1 MYIFSANISIV
12 MALYQTNRCLFC
24 YQHSFD
30 YCNEAGGDPS
40 NAPDLDDDSGQST
53 YSLPIYI
60 THQLILGNVTC
71 SVDEFRIGSKKAE
84 TSSVKEMSPAAEQFY
99 STMSELPEVQTNQ
112 ERNFTSDDRATRH
125 DHDDEYSDDEYDDD
139 THIHQTE
146 PIQIACFQSI
156 DAKIV
161 VKQADFVQGPKV
173 QLELQIG
180 AVNVFLTPRQ
190 LHAFIF
196 LTNTYATCDDKRTDA
211 NDSVNSGH
219 NDTESNA
226 ECKSFNAMSGNLGV
240 NQCWSSDPMHEC
252 QSTAAAMD
260 SNTIKETSSMSNSI
274 TSLVSGYTQ
283 TTIRNRRRGII
294 EVDPNAD
301 ILRTNIRMAS
311 LSVVLLEEDILVES
325 SSNEDIPLSEKSVQR
340 LSHMSRAFFERT
352 ANIAQYAGAKDWKGL
367 TTLLE
372 NGCKENHIR

>member
-1 MYIFSANISIV
+1 M
-12 MALYQTNRCLFC
+12 
-24 YQHSFD
+24 
-30 YCNEAGGDPS
+30 
-40 NAPDLDDDSGQST
+40 
-53 YSLPIYI
+53 
-60 THQLILGNVTC
+60 TC
-71 SVDEFRIGSKKAE
+71 SIDEFRIGSKRAE
-84 TSSVKEMSPAAEQFY
+84 ASSAKEMSPAAEQFY
-99 STMSELPEVQTNQ
+99 STMSELPEVHTNQ
-112 ERNFTSDDRATRH
+112 ERNFTSDTDRVTRH
-125 DHDDEYSDDEYDDD
+125 EYDDEYSDDEYDDD
-139 THIHQTE
+139 MHTHQTE

-196 LTNTYATCDDKRTDA
+196 LTNTYAAYDDARTDA
-211 NDSVNSGH
+211 NDSTSSAH

-226 ECKSFNAMSGNLGV
+226 ECKSFNAMSGNLGG

-301 ILRTNIRMAS
+301 ILRTNIRIAS
-311 LSVVLLEEDILVES
+311 LSVLLLEEDILVES

-340 LSHMSRAFFERT
+340 LSHMSTTFFERT
-352 ANIAQYAGAKDWKGL
+352 ANVAHYAAAKDWKGL